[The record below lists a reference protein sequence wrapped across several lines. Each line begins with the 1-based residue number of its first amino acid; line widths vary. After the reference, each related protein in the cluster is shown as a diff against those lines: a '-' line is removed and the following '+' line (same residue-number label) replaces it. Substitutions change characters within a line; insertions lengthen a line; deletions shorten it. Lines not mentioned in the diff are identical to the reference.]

1 MSEFSPI
8 PYFVT
13 IDSPESRDINFI
25 ITPVYSI
32 GVLIIL
38 DDEILDIIPSVSLVD
53 EVIVGVGNIVTASF
67 TASSASV
74 PAIQQVV
81 TTNNFVVST
90 GGPVTFPSLVPGVP
104 TSYLPSLEELIF
116 VNIGVSQNTVT
127 TIINKNNTRS
137 LINSATNN
145 YRSRTSF
152 RSGILIRN

>member
-1 MSEFSPI
+1 MSEFTPI
-8 PYFVT
+8 PYSAL

-32 GVLIIL
+32 GVVIIL
-38 DDEILDIIPSVSLVD
+38 DDEILDIVPSVSLLD
-53 EVIVGVGNIVTASF
+53 GVIVGVGNIVTASF
-67 TASSASV
+67 TSSSASV
-74 PAIQQVV
+74 PIIQEVI
-81 TTNNFVVST
+81 TTNNFEIPT
-90 GGPVTFPSLVPGVP
+90 GGPVTFPSLVPGIP
-104 TSYLPSLEELIF
+104 ISYLPSLEELIF

>member
-8 PYFVT
+8 PYSV
-13 IDSPESRDINFI
+13 IVDSPESRDINFI
-25 ITPVYSI
+25 INPVYSI
-32 GVLIIL
+32 DVLIIL
-38 DDEILDIIPSVSLVD
+38 DDEILDIVPSVSLLD
-53 EVIVGVGNIVTASF
+53 GVIGGVGNIVTASF
-67 TASSASV
+67 TSSSASI
-74 PAIQQVV
+74 PSIQEVV
-81 TTNNFVVST
+81 TTNNFEIPT

-104 TSYLPSLEELIF
+104 TSYLPSLEELVL

-127 TIINKNNTRS
+127 TIINKNNTKT